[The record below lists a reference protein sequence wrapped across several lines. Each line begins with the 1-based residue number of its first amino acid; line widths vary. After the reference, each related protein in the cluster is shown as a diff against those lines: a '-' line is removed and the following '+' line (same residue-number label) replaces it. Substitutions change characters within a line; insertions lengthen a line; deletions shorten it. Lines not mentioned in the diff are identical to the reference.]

1 MLLIIICL
9 NNNVFVVSWV
19 YIALSRAQKLKD
31 VWLIYLDL
39 KAFKTNCSI
48 ITKYKNIYVYLK
60 VIYEI
65 IFIR

>member
-48 ITKYKNIYVYLK
+48 ITKY
-60 VIYEI
+60 
-65 IFIR
+65 IRLWEVLASFYRE